1 MPGHVSLKL
10 CEDKTH
16 YQSRVCSKD
25 GIWSNIDRT
34 QCIKL
39 SAGPIPKKLPE
50 AARIP
55 TLIIVLIIGIG
66 LAVYNSYDH
75 TKPKVIEEQKHEK
88 IVHCPVRDSNEN
100 KEGDIVIDPTVVELE
115 IRRSR
120 IESKEGALPL
130 IDSDIAAD
138 KLVVPEAVDE
148 VNTPKNN

>member
-16 YQSRVCSKD
+16 YQSRVCLSD
-25 GIWSNIDRT
+25 GTWGNMDAT

-55 TLIIVLIIGIG
+55 TLIVVLIIGIV

-75 TKPKVIEEQKHEK
+75 TKPKVVEEQKHEK

-100 KEGDIVIDPTVVELE
+100 KEGDIVIDPTVIELE

-120 IESKEGALPL
+120 IESREGALPL
-130 IDSDIAAD
+130 IDSEIATNEP
-138 KLVVPEAVDE
+138 VVPEPVAE
-148 VNTPKNN
+148 VCTPKNN